1 MQVAGEMPAYATNT
15 RFWALFKGAQ
25 EAQQSMYE
33 LWDLAVHT
41 DEDLEVLMA
50 AAEAEVQRIIDKYN

>member
-1 MQVAGEMPAYATNT
+1 
-15 RFWALFKGAQ
+15 
-25 EAQQSMYE
+25 MYE

-41 DEDLEVLMA
+41 DDDLGDLKA